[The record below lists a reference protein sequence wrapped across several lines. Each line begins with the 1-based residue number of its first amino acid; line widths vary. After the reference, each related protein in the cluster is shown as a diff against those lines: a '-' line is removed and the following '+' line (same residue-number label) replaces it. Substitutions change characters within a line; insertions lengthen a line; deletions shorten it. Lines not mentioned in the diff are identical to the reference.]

1 MNEKLNG
8 YKRIHFDEIGSTN
21 DYAKSARKDGENLIV
36 SASAQFGG
44 RGTKGRSFSS
54 QKGGVYLS
62 QLTFYE
68 NFPACRAFEVM
79 KGAATA
85 VCQTLAFFGLSPKI
99 KWPNDVFVNG
109 KKICGILIENA
120 LSGNRLASSI
130 VGVGLNV
137 CNELPADLHSIAT
150 TMQLETGKN
159 FTVEEVREVLINSL
173 CSDDI
178 AARYEEYLGWLGE
191 TVTLVI
197 GDTRERARI
206 LSVDEEGGLWVEMR
220 GEHRRF
226 VAAEVSLLAE

>member
-8 YKRIHFDEIGSTN
+8 YKHIHFDEIGSTN
-21 DYAKSARKDGENLIV
+21 DYAKTARKDGENLIV

-68 NFPACRAFEVM
+68 NFPAARAFEVM

-85 VCQTLAFFGLSPKI
+85 VCQTLAFFGLTPKI

-120 LSGNRLASSI
+120 LSGKRLASSI

-173 CSDDI
+173 CTDDI
-178 AARYEEYLGWLGE
+178 AARYEEYLGWIGEKVTLIIGE
-191 TVTLVI
+191 T
-197 GDTRERARI
+197 REEARI
-206 LSVDEEGGLWVEMR
+206 LSVDEEGGLWVEMN